1 MYFILNISIKL
12 AIGFLALVLFMNING
27 KSQLAPMSVGDQ
39 IGNYVL
45 GGIIGGTIY
54 SNNITITQFL
64 MVLLVWGSLMT
75 LIDYL
80 KNKNTIIKKAFDGE
94 LIYLVKN
101 NVIIPENFAKANLSL
116 DDFYTK
122 LRLRE
127 ISNVSDIKEAFVE
140 RNGQLIIL
148 KKNDDRFSTLVISNG
163 KIIKENLEDIHKT
176 TEWLMEKLNDQDI
189 TDVEEVFLAEW
200 NNTRLFV
207 VKKQIDNNT

>member
-12 AIGFLALVLFMNING
+12 TIGFLALVLFMNING
-27 KSQLAPMSVGDQ
+27 KSQLTPMSVGDQ

-54 SNNITITQFL
+54 SDNISITQFL

-80 KNKNTIIKKAFDGE
+80 KNKNTIIRKAFDGE

-101 NVIIPENFAKANLSL
+101 SVIIPENFAKANLSL

-148 KKNDDRFSTLVISNG
+148 KKNDDRFATLVISNG
-163 KIIKENLEDIHKT
+163 KILKENLEDIHKN
-176 TEWLMEKLNDQDI
+176 TEWLMEKLEDQNI
-189 TDVEEVFLAEW
+189 TDIEDIFLAEW

-207 VKKQIDNNT
+207 VKKQIDTSL